1 MRRKIYFAKKMKII
15 SVILAVYVLSMSV
28 GYALFQDSLKING
41 VASTVD
47 YYEGEKLPVSAVIRN
62 TKNNYYFTSSF
73 TSDYLYSYEN
83 ETWKDDTYTLVLD
96 KTILRAMQNQTITYT
111 ITFENPT
118 VLNYTNG
125 VISTSIEGSN
135 SDITSTSGIL
145 SDTEMAPNGKTDVS
159 FSITTGNFNSYDS
172 VAKATIT
179 YTYQNKPRYFNFI
192 VKYNANPGYENLFT
206 DELLLNDNGK
216 VVSKDGTDLIVK
228 GYPTIYYK
236 ANQPLFKAFLEKLEA
251 GVTYEYIRD
260 YEGTANASNG
270 TVSLRSSSAEVIKL
284 PIYGKGV
291 MSYTFT
297 LTQEQIDS
305 IDRMYLYGHKTDGL
319 FKFIILRKVN

>member
-1 MRRKIYFAKKMKII
+1 MRKKIYFAKKMKII
-15 SVILAVYVLSMSV
+15 TIVLTIYVLSMSI

-41 VASTVD
+41 VASTVE
-47 YYEGEKLPVSAVIRN
+47 YYEGEKLPVTAVVRN
-62 TKNNYYFTSSF
+62 TQNNYYFTADFDSG
-73 TSDYLYSYEN
+73 YLYSYES
-83 ETWKDDTYTLVLD
+83 ETWEDDTYTLVLD
-96 KTILRAMQNQTITYT
+96 KAILNGMQNQTITYT

-125 VISTSIEGSN
+125 VISTSVVGTN
-135 SDITSTSGIL
+135 SDITSTSGSL
-145 SDTEMAPNGKTDVS
+145 SDTEITSNGKTDVS

-192 VKYNANPGYENLFT
+192 VKYDANPGYENLFT
-206 DELLLNDNGK
+206 DELLTNDYK
-216 VVSKDGTDLIVK
+216 SAVYKDGTDLVVK
-228 GYPTIYYK
+228 LYPAIYYK
-236 ANQPLFKAFLEKLEA
+236 ANQPLFSAFLEKLEA

-270 TVSLRSSSAEVIKL
+270 TVSLRSSSAEIKKL
-284 PIYGKGV
+284 PLYGKGV
-291 MSYTFT
+291 MSYTFS

-305 IDRMYLYGHKTDGL
+305 IDRMYLYGHGTDGV